1 MKRRKKAKKKID
13 FLSII
18 IGVVVSGVLIY
29 SLVGNIRH
37 NVPNSLWIST
47 TEQLEPNLV
56 CMVNNT
62 YVGKEQIEI
71 VVNEKAYYGCCEM
84 CEQTLNSDSTSRYAK
99 DPLTKE
105 VVNKADAFI
114 VLRSKENDLVYY
126 FKSKDNFELYLEKIK
141 SKNN

>member
-18 IGVVVSGVLIY
+18 IGLGVSGILIY
-29 SLVGNIRH
+29 SLVGNIRN

-71 VVNEKAYYGCCEM
+71 IVDDKAYYGCCEM
-84 CEQTLNSDSTSRYAK
+84 CKQTLNQDSTSRYAK

-114 VLRSKENDLVYY
+114 VLRSKENDLVHY
-126 FKSKDNFELYLEKIK
+126 FKSKENFEQFLQLKN
-141 SKNN
+141 SKK